1 MVPSQKTWTGKVGDT
16 KTFTITTDPAD
27 ATDSATVVTATTAA
41 SSDESIVTIAK
52 ISDGTFE
59 GTIAGE
65 GSATINFTSGS
76 LTTSIA
82 VTGQAAG

>member
-1 MVPSQKTWTGKVGDT
+1 MVPSQKTWTGKVGDN
-16 KTFTITTDPAD
+16 KTFTITTTPAD
-27 ATDSATVVTATTAA
+27 ASDSVAVVTASTAT
-41 SSDESIVTIAK
+41 SSDELIVTVAK
-52 ISDGTFE
+52 TGDGTFE